1 MIGNELI
8 WKNLPFY
15 SDKNKKIVKNTKKI
29 FTLQERLTYGLPI
42 DYKEYEKVDR
52 EKERVR
58 EKILRR

>member
-1 MIGNELI
+1 MI

-52 EKERVR
+52 EKERIS

>member
-52 EKERVR
+52 EKERIS